1 LSVCGNLYVVGCWR
15 VWAGSNDGG
24 GVVTEP
30 TAAEVARDLEQ
41 LADRV
46 TRERVELFR
55 EMNRRFDTLEAALE
69 RHAVARITV
78 DRYDADQLRLNS
90 EMGTLRDEVTKIRKL
105 VVLSPVAVIVAAIAL
120 AQFMAGV

>member
-1 LSVCGNLYVVGCWR
+1 M
-15 VWAGSNDGG
+15 
-24 GVVTEP
+24 TEP

-69 RHAVARITV
+69 RHAVARISV

>member
-1 LSVCGNLYVVGCWR
+1 M
-15 VWAGSNDGG
+15 
-24 GVVTEP
+24 TEP

>member
-1 LSVCGNLYVVGCWR
+1 
-15 VWAGSNDGG
+15 
-24 GVVTEP
+24 VTEP

-69 RHAVARITV
+69 RHAIARISV
-78 DRYDADQLRLNS
+78 DRYDADQLRLNN
-90 EMGTLRDEVTKIRKL
+90 EMSTLRDEVTKIRKL
-105 VVLSPVAVIVAAIAL
+105 VVLSPVAVIVAALAL
-120 AQFMAGV
+120 AQFMTGV

>member
-1 LSVCGNLYVVGCWR
+1 
-15 VWAGSNDGG
+15 
-24 GVVTEP
+24 VTEP

-69 RHAVARITV
+69 RHAVARISV